1 MIKKDHNM
9 RGDRLREIREL
20 RQYSQREL
28 ADRCGLGE
36 KQIFRY
42 ENNQNDPSSDHVV
55 KIAKEL
61 SVTTDYLLGLT
72 DDPNGAFKEED
83 LSAME
88 RKLII
93 AVRERRIV
101 EALQAFTT
109 LSEDSDS
116 AAVTSK

>member
-1 MIKKDHNM
+1 M

-28 ADRCGLGE
+28 ALRCGLGE

-42 ENNQNDPSSDHVV
+42 ENNQNDPSSDHV
-55 KIAKEL
+55 AKLAREL
-61 SVTTDYLLGLT
+61 EVTADYLLGLV
-72 DDPNGAFKEED
+72 DDPQGQFKESE

-101 EALQAFTT
+101 EALQTFTT

-116 AAVTSK
+116 TAITSK

>member
-28 ADRCGLGE
+28 AVRCGMGE

-42 ENNQNDPSSDHVV
+42 ENGENDPTADTLA

-72 DDPNGAFKEED
+72 DDPDGSFKEED

-93 AVRERRIV
+93 AVREGRIV
-101 EALQAFTT
+101 EALQTFTS

-116 AAVTSK
+116 AAITSK